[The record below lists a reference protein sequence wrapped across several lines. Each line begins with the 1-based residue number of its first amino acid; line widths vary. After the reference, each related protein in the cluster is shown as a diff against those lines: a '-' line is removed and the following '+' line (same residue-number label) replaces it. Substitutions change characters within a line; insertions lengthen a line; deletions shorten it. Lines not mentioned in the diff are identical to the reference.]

1 MRTQFT
7 FYRSFREAIKCLP
20 DEERLKAYEAIIDYA
35 LNETEPE
42 VSGAA
47 MAVFLMAKPT
57 LDNSRKKAES
67 GSAGG
72 TSGTGDSKQ
81 RPSKPQASDKQT
93 ASKPQANRKQTASK
107 KEKEIEIEIENDSST
122 PYSPPPGDGFDEFWA
137 LYPKKVGK
145 IAAKKAFQK
154 ARKTTSLETLLA
166 AVRAQK
172 CGSRWSKDNGDFIP
186 NPATWLNQGRWED
199 QETEVSSPVKTYQA
213 QNEDLD
219 RMEDYLRRMSG

>member
-20 DEERLKAYEAIIDYA
+20 DEDRLKVYDAIADYA
-35 LNETEPE
+35 LDEEEPDIT
-42 VSGAA
+42 GAA
-47 MAVFLMAKPT
+47 MAVFLMARPT

-67 GSAGG
+67 GSTGG
-72 TSGTGDSKQ
+72 TNGTGDSKQ
-81 RPSKPQASDKQT
+81 RTSTS
-93 ASKPQANRKQTASK
+93 QANRKQTASTTQANDK
-107 KEKEIEIEIENDSST
+107 QTASKKEIEIEIEKDIT
-122 PYSPPPGDGFDEFWA
+122 PYSPPKGDAEFEEFWA

-154 ARKTTSLETLLA
+154 ARKTTSLETLLT
-166 AVRAQK
+166 AVRVQK

-199 QETEVSSPVKTYQA
+199 EDTPGKA
-213 QNEDLD
+213 QNSRPGAIAADLD
-219 RMEDYLRRMSG
+219 RMEDYLKELTG